1 MPWSEVLVLAVG
13 LGLTGVIAGLI
24 AGMLGVGGGIVI
36 VPVLYWVFG
45 PLGVDE
51 AVRMHV
57 AVGTSLAIIVP
68 TSLRSTWAHY
78 GHNGVDTELLR
89 SLLPGLLA
97 GVLIGI
103 ALGAVASG
111 RFLTGLFGGVAILVA
126 ANMLRGG
133 QPPALTRKPPGG
145 MAAAAIGGFVGTVST
160 LMGIGGGTL
169 TVPILNA
176 LRYPIHRAVGT
187 AAAVGTII
195 SIPGALGFGWAGS
208 GVADRPPFSLG
219 YVNVL
224 GLALIAPLSVAL
236 APAGVRMAIAL
247 NTRRLKQAFAFFLLL
262 TASGMLYNTFVPDRG
277 EPAPPVFGGQSAQL

>member
-1 MPWSEVLVLAVG
+1 MSGSEILILALG
-13 LGLTGVIAGLI
+13 LGLTGIIAGLI
-24 AGMLGVGGGIVI
+24 AGMLGVGGGIVV

-57 AVGTSLAIIVP
+57 AVATSLAIIVP
-68 TSLRSTWAHY
+68 TSLRSAWAHY
-78 GHNGVDTELLR
+78 GHNGVDTALLR
-89 SLLPGLLA
+89 SLMPGLLA

-103 ALGAVASG
+103 ALGAVVSG
-111 RFLTGLFGGVAILVA
+111 RFLTGLFGGIAILVA

-133 QPPALTRKPPGG
+133 QPPALTRAQPGG
-145 MAAAAIGGFVGTVST
+145 SATTAMGGFVGSVST

-187 AAAVGTII
+187 AAAVGAVI
-195 SIPGALGFGWAGS
+195 SIPGTLGFIWAGS
-208 GVADRPPFSLG
+208 GIPNRPPFSLG
-219 YVNVL
+219 YVNLL

-236 APAGVRMAIAL
+236 APAGVRMAVAL
-247 NTRRLKQAFAFFLLL
+247 DTPRLKQAFAVFLLI
-262 TASGMLYNTFVPDRG
+262 TAFGMVYNTLVPG
-277 EPAPPVFGGQSAQL
+277 

>member
-1 MPWSEVLVLAVG
+1 MPWNEVLVLAVG

-36 VPVLYWVFG
+36 VPVLYWLFG

-68 TSLRSTWAHY
+68 TSLRSAWAHH
-78 GHNGVDTELLR
+78 GHKGVDTELLR
-89 SLLPGLLA
+89 TLLPGLLT
-97 GVLIGI
+97 GVLIGV

-111 RFLTGLFGGVAILVA
+111 RVLTGLFGGVAILVA

-145 MAAAAIGGFVGTVST
+145 MAPTAIGGFVGTVST
-160 LMGIGGGTL
+160 LMGIGGGTH
-169 TVPILNA
+169 TVPILSA

-187 AAAVGTII
+187 AAAVGTVI
-195 SIPGALGFGWAGS
+195 SVPGALGFVWAGA
-208 GVADRPPFSLG
+208 GVGDRPPFSLG
-219 YVNVL
+219 YVNLL
-224 GLALIAPLSVAL
+224 GVALIAPLSVAL

-247 NTRRLKQAFAFFLLL
+247 NTRRLKQAFAVFLLL
-262 TASGMLYNTFVPDRG
+262 TASGMLYNTLVTG
-277 EPAPPVFGGQSAQL
+277 